1 MNGSNGSGNGHG
13 HGASASDRES
23 HKRHAADDGGRKK
36 RIKRSSG
43 KACVYCRRRWVVTGV
58 KALTYSHMVCEGG
71 RPCERWYVSRQSQ
84 SYSHLTHL
92 TY

>member
-43 KACVYCRRRWVVTGV
+43 KACVYCRRR
-58 KALTYSHMVCEGG
+58 
-71 RPCERWYVSRQSQ
+71 
-84 SYSHLTHL
+84 
-92 TY
+92 